1 MGSLISMSCFNSR
14 PNSTARIRDS
24 STLSPQIGQH
34 ISIQT
39 YRELSRAPTSSP
51 MSTRTE
57 TPLNGEN
64 SRSTLVLQEVAN
76 RLRTSHTPRF

>member
-1 MGSLISMSCFNSR
+1 MGSLISMSCFNSKGSSAAQITDC
-14 PNSTARIRDS
+14 STWF
-24 STLSPQIGQH
+24 PQQGQH

-51 MSTRTE
+51 TSTRME

-64 SRSTLVLQEVAN
+64 SRSTLVLQEVVN
-76 RLRTSHTPRF
+76 RLQMSHTPRF